1 MNAAKNWITQHELL
15 IFILG
20 AYTLSWLVEIPLALQ
35 YRGVVSWDLPFAL
48 HYLASFGPLLSALLV
63 TGISRGKPGLRALW
77 QDMTRWRIK
86 WIWWLAALSPL
97 VMYLLAA
104 LIQTVLGMPVT
115 SPADL
120 GQVDFLPALGLLVL
134 PLWIFTFGFGE
145 ETGWRGFA
153 LPRLQKGRS
162 ALLATVILWFV
173 WALWHLPL
181 FFYSYQ
187 LSILPGFALGLL
199 AGSLIFTWLYNSS
212 GGSVLLT
219 ACWHG
224 LFNVTTACIPCK
236 TGFTAAFIST
246 LVMVGAV
253 VVILVYKPA
262 KLSRSEKRLVEEGIK
277 SFKRI

>member
-1 MNAAKNWITQHELL
+1 MNTKKDWISQHELL

-20 AYTLSWLVEIPLALQ
+20 AYALSWLVEFPLALQ
-35 YRGVVSWDLPFAL
+35 YRGVVPWDLPFAL
-48 HYLASFGPLLSALLV
+48 HYLASFGPLLSAVLV

-86 WIWWLAALSPL
+86 WVWWLAALSPL

-104 LIQTVLGMPVT
+104 LIQAILGMPVT
-115 SPADL
+115 SLAEL

-134 PLWIFTFGFGE
+134 PLWILTFGIGE

-153 LPRLQKGRS
+153 LPRLQQGRS
-162 ALLATVILWFV
+162 ALLATVMLWGV
-173 WALWHLPL
+173 WAFWHLPL
-181 FFYSYQ
+181 FFYSYS
-187 LSILPGFALGLL
+187 LYILPGFAIGLL
-199 AGSLIFTWLYNSS
+199 AGSIIFTWLYNST

-246 LVMVGAV
+246 LVMIGAV
-253 VVILVYKPA
+253 VVVLVYKPA
-262 KLSRSEKRLVEEGIK
+262 KLSRCEKRLVEGGIK
-277 SFKRI
+277 SF